1 MKRGAILTTVFAILG
16 SIIIAS
22 GCGAGKTASTNGG
35 TGNASDCMN
44 DCAQGC
50 MSTCEDQCH
59 NCSIDGGRTY
69 DCLTFEGM
77 VGFWTEFNCMVCSGC
92 FENMING
99 NCYNDTPQ
107 E

>member
-1 MKRGAILTTVFAILG
+1 MKRGAILTTVFSILG

-35 TGNASDCMN
+35 TGNDEC
-44 DCAQGC
+44 DTCAQNCVDGC
-50 MSTCEDQCH
+50 MDSCH
-59 NCSIDGGRTY
+59 HCPGVISNKEY
-69 DCLTFEGM
+69 DCYT
-77 VGFWTEFNCMVCSGC
+77 VGGLMGYWTEFNCMVCSGC